1 MSRALFSK
9 GLNTAN
15 KGLNTANNKI
25 IVPWIYFGAEKKED
39 ISFSMSR
46 KFVSVESVTSLT

>member
-1 MSRALFSK
+1 MSRALFS
-9 GLNTAN
+9 